1 MPFLRQMTVS
11 SKRLEKQK
19 NAYLYIFEPDKL
31 SVSVTNLIILPT
43 SLTHPGLFV
52 FPPCPFPVAIS
63 VFNLTQA
70 GGMKVF
76 TFPLQDRV
84 GYARRQE
91 EERGARNLLGTDRGV
106 SQEGTGETC
115 PVGDF

>member
-1 MPFLRQMTVS
+1 MTVS
-11 SKRLEKQK
+11 SKRLEKQR
-19 NAYLYIFEPDKL
+19 NAYLYIFESDKL

-70 GGMKVF
+70 GGMKVLLSPSK
-76 TFPLQDRV
+76 TGSATQE
-84 GYARRQE
+84 GRRK
-91 EERGARNLLGTDRGV
+91 RGELGT
-106 SQEGTGETC
+106 C
-115 PVGDF
+115 